1 MVCICTTKE
10 LFIVSI
16 LQELWYGNINPQEDR
31 IITYDEKRLI
41 ELMARHQEQLSSFLR
56 TNELD
61 SFNKYVE
68 CSVEYASLIKVQ
80 AFEIG
85 FKLAMKMFT
94 E

>member
-1 MVCICTTKE
+1 MST
-10 LFIVSI
+10 
-16 LQELWYGNINPQEDR
+16 LQELWFGNINPNENK
-31 IITYDEKRLI
+31 IITDEEKRLVEVI
-41 ELMARHQEQLSSFLR
+41 ARHQEQLYSSLR

-68 CSVEYASLIKVQ
+68 CSVEYASLIEAQ

-85 FKLAMKMFT
+85 FKLAMKIFS